1 MRLESILHRS
11 AFTDC
16 YALDHETVVLN
27 LRTGKDVEAVSV
39 IHEDP
44 YSSGLSIDS
53 PWKGIPVKMNRE
65 KELARA
71 YIWSVR
77 LKPEFKREQYYFE
90 ISGGGEKIYMMEDDF
105 YTKEQLKTPGRM
117 KQYFKF
123 PWLNSAD
130 ICQPPAWAADT
141 IWYQIM
147 PDRFCRGDESP
158 KSVQLKDWNDRNNMS
173 HSDFYGGDLR
183 GIISRLEYLKE
194 LGISGIYLTP
204 VFESGSNHK
213 YNTFDYKK
221 IDPDFGSGED
231 MRELLRK
238 AHSLGIRVMLDA
250 VFNHCGVE
258 FPAWKDVLE
267 KGEDSRY
274 FDWFF
279 VNGELKA
286 GDYSKTKDG
295 RYYSFAF
302 EAYMPKLNT
311 NNPEVMDYFTEICRY
326 WVEEWGIDGIRFDV
340 GNEISHAFIKK
351 LHRELKAVNKEIF
364 LLGEIWHDS
373 VQWLQGDEYD
383 SVMNYPFLESMNE
396 FWVEDELEKGGKM
409 DSTGFMY
416 GMNRCYCLYPEQ
428 VNQVLFNF
436 LDTHDIERAYSRCQ
450 NIDILLQQLVILM
463 SMPGSPCLYYGTEI
477 AMSGTEGVYN
487 RKTMPWDEIE
497 SRRYNQIIGE
507 VRKIIALRNTYPHM
521 KSSQIQWKHEAE
533 NRRLIH
539 YVKYLEVSSF
549 GIEVYLNGEAGKV
562 PVESRGNVIY
572 SGNYDKGYLQANGI
586 LINKVTL

>member
-1 MRLESILHRS
+1 MRLESIVHRS

-16 YALDHETVVLN
+16 YALDSETVVLN
-27 LRTGKDVEAVSV
+27 LRTGKDIEAVSV

-44 YSSGLSIDS
+44 YSSGLSWDS
-53 PWKGIPVKMNRE
+53 PWKGVPVKMKKE
-65 KELARA
+65 KELAHA
-71 YIWSVR
+71 FIWSVR
-77 LKPEFKREQYYFE
+77 LKPDFKRVQYYFE
-90 ISGGGEKIYMMEDDF
+90 ISSGSERIYMLEDNF
-105 YTKEQLKTPGRM
+105 YTKKQLEAPGRM

-130 ICQPPAWAADT
+130 ICRPPAWAADT

-147 PDRFCRGDESP
+147 PDRFCRGDERE
-158 KSVQLKDWNDRNNMS
+158 KRVRLKDWNDRNNMS
-173 HSDFYGGDLR
+173 HSDFYGGDLK
-183 GIISRLEYLKE
+183 GIINRLEYLKD

-204 VFESGSNHK
+204 VFESDSNHK

-221 IDPDFGSGED
+221 IDPDFGDGED
-231 MRELLRK
+231 MRELIRK

-267 KGEDSRY
+267 KGERSAY
-274 FDWFF
+274 YDWFF
-279 VNGELKA
+279 VNKKLQK

-311 NNPEVMDYFTEICRY
+311 NNPQVMDYFTEICRY

-351 LHRELKAVNKEIF
+351 LHRELKEINPELF

-373 VQWLQGDEYD
+373 VQWLLGDEYD
-383 SVMNYPFLESMNE
+383 SVMNYPFVESMND
-396 FWVEDELEKGGKM
+396 FWVDASGDGVKM
-409 DSTGFMY
+409 DSREFMY
-416 GMNRCYCLYPEQ
+416 CMNRCCCLYPEQ
-428 VNQVLFNF
+428 VNRVLFNF

-463 SMPGSPCLYYGTEI
+463 TMPGSPCLYYGTEI
-477 AMSGTEGVYN
+477 AMSGAEGYN

-497 SRRYNQIIGE
+497 SRRYDQIIRE
-507 VRKIIALRNTYPHM
+507 VKKIIALRNKYPHM
-521 KSSQIQWKHEAE
+521 KSNSILWKHDADSP
-533 NRRLIH
+533 RLIH
-539 YVKYLEVSSF
+539 YVKYLEGSSY
-549 GIEVYLNGEAGKV
+549 GIEIYLNGEEGKV
-562 PVESRGNVIY
+562 PVESRGTVIY

-586 LINKVTL
+586 LIEKREN